1 MRLFQL
7 NEAWNKNNRKG
18 IERWKAFC
26 YLWNIDRTGSFE
38 GRLMKHVILGTAGH
52 IDHGKTSLV
61 KALTGVDTD
70 RLKEEKERGITTELG
85 FTFLDLPSGIR
96 LGIID
101 VPGHE
106 KFVKHMVAG
115 VWGIDLVA
123 LVIAGDEGVMPQ
135 TIEHL
140 DICRLLNV
148 KKGLIVLT
156 KIDLVDRDLLDLV
169 KEEVTELA
177 QGTFLKDAPIL
188 EVSAVTGEGI
198 PYLLSTLD
206 LLSQE
211 IEERLA
217 NGLFR
222 LPIDRVFVMKG
233 FGTVVTGTIISGSL
247 SLGETVQILPSGIE
261 GKVRNLQAYN
271 RSVEKAFAGERA
283 AVNLQGIETSVIER
297 GDVLVRPDTLRPTYL
312 VDAYIEYLPNT
323 SRPLK
328 HRTNQRFHIGT
339 SLTNASIF
347 LLDQEELASGGRG
360 YVQLRLEKPVVAL
373 PQDRFVIRGT
383 SAIQTIGGGV
393 ILDSHPEK
401 HKRYSSTVMADL
413 RLLKDGTGEQAL
425 RQHVHHSG
433 MGGITLENLLNRVEM
448 PPSEVRLILREMAN
462 RGDLLLIDPEK
473 LKVIERAQY
482 QRLRETA
489 LVQLIQFHQR
499 FPMKSGLSKEELRT
513 KLPPEVDI
521 RLFQILINELI
532 QSKDVVLEKDKLRLT
547 GHQVSSIDEKGLV
560 KRAEAA
566 VLKGGLQPPSPRELS
581 EEWSEK
587 EEEVRSIFE
596 HLVHEGVFIKIKSEI
611 YLHQIPFENLKK
623 ELVTHLKNHQEI
635 TTPQFKEMTKASRK
649 YAIPLI
655 EYFDQIRLTIR
666 LGEKRVLRGTS
677 QGLREKV

>member
-1 MRLFQL
+1 
-7 NEAWNKNNRKG
+7 
-18 IERWKAFC
+18 
-26 YLWNIDRTGSFE
+26 
-38 GRLMKHVILGTAGH
+38 MKHVILGTAGH

-70 RLKEEKERGITTELG
+70 RLKEEKERGITIELG
-85 FTFLDLPSGIR
+85 FTFLDLPNGVR

-123 LVIAGDEGVMPQ
+123 LVIASDEGVMPQ
-135 TIEHL
+135 TREHL

-169 KEEVTELA
+169 KEEVTEMV
-177 QGTFLKDAPIL
+177 QGTFLKGAPIL
-188 EVSAVTGEGI
+188 SVSAVTGDGI
-198 PYLLSTLD
+198 PHLLATLD

-211 IEERLA
+211 IEERSA
-217 NGLFR
+217 IGLFR
-222 LPIDRVFVMKG
+222 LPVDRVFVMKG
-233 FGTVVTGTIISGSL
+233 FGTVVTGTMISGTL
-247 SLGETVQILPSGIE
+247 SVGETVQILPSGVE
-261 GKVRNLQAYN
+261 GKVRGLQVYN
-271 RSVEKAFAGERA
+271 RSVEKAVAGERA
-283 AVNLQGIETSVIER
+283 AVNLQGIESSAIER
-297 GDVLVRPDTLRPTYL
+297 GDVLIRPHTLRSTQL
-312 VDAYIEYLPNT
+312 IDAYFEYLPNT

-328 HRTNQRFHIGT
+328 HRTKQRFHIGT
-339 SLTNASIF
+339 TLTNASVF
-347 LLDQEELASGGRG
+347 LLEQEELASGEGG
-360 YVQLRLEKPVVAL
+360 FVQLRLERPVVAL

-401 HKRYSSTVMADL
+401 HKRYSSPVMADL
-413 RLLKDGTGEQAL
+413 RLLKDGTSEQAL

-433 MGGITLENLLNRVEM
+433 IGGITLEDLLNRVEM
-448 PPSEVRLILREMAN
+448 APSEVRSILKEMVEK
-462 RGDLLLIDPEK
+462 GDFLWIDPEK
-473 LKVIERAQY
+473 QKVIEKGQY
-482 QRLRETA
+482 QRLREVA
-489 LVQLIQFHQR
+489 LVQLRDFHQR

-513 KLPPEVDI
+513 KLPPETDVK
-521 RLFQILINELI
+521 LFQTLINELI
-532 QSKDVVLEKDKLRLT
+532 QSKEVILEKDKLRLA
-547 GHQVSSIDEKGLV
+547 GHRISSADEKGLV
-560 KRAEAA
+560 KRVEAA
-566 VLKGGLQPPSPRELS
+566 LLKGGLQPPSPKELS

-596 HLVHEGVFIKIKSEI
+596 HLVHGGVLIKIKSEI
-611 YLHQIPFENLKK
+611 YLHRIPFENLKK
-623 ELVTHLKNHQEI
+623 ELVTYLENHQEI

-655 EYFDQIRLTIR
+655 EYFDQIKLTIR

-677 QGLREKV
+677 HGPREKV